1 MTRKEEIKQAAKAN
15 ASQMCNFCLDK
26 YCMEVCLT
34 CPNLHESVIA
44 FTDGVEWADQHPKIE
59 SLWHDVSKFPN
70 KALPI
75 IVEIY
80 DDIDPIYEVIS
91 IDETDDKFW
100 EYLVSDRDITRW
112 AYISDLLPKGG
123 EK

>member
-1 MTRKEEIKQAAKAN
+1 MTRVEEIADAYKDYVNNGDALKSN
-15 ASQMCNFCLDK
+15 
-26 YCMEVCLT
+26 
-34 CPNLHESVIA
+34 PWIA
-44 FTDGVEWADQHPKIE
+44 FKTGAKWADENPVSI
-59 SLWHDVSKFPN
+59 WHDVSKFPN